1 MDEIERI
8 ARASESALRAELMAD
23 MMNDSHERK
32 IKRSQAVVGE
42 FVDIITLPEVYVS
55 TSGGKDSAVLSDL
68 CKKLYPESE
77 IMKCLKS

>member
-1 MDEIERI
+1 
-8 ARASESALRAELMAD
+8 MAD
-23 MMNDSHERK
+23 MMNEPHERK
-32 IKRSQAVVGE
+32 IKRSQAVVSE

-55 TSGGKDSAVLSDL
+55 TSGGKDSAALSDL